1 VEGTTGIFKE
11 KRKESRNMGAFLLTC
26 AVLFNAVANALFKAG
41 AGIPQLSLR
50 KGILIGAGLFI
61 GLLNTLCYIKA
72 LEKIDLGI
80 AYPVFS
86 AASILLIG
94 GISFVVFREEMSLQ
108 RVVGLATIFAGMLLT
123 WKSF

>member
-1 VEGTTGIFKE
+1 MSV
-11 KRKESRNMGAFLLTC
+11 FLLTG
-26 AVLFNAVANALFKAG
+26 AVLFNVVANGFFKAG
-41 AGIPQLSLR
+41 AEIPDLSF
-50 KGILIGAGLFI
+50 KKAIFIGAGLLI

-94 GISFVVFREEMSLQ
+94 GISFFFFREALSVQ
-108 RVVGLATIFAGMLLT
+108 KAVGLATICAGMLLT
-123 WKSF
+123 WKS